1 MRVTTFLAAAL
12 IAFLLSMP
20 ALAAGADDALL
31 APIHQ
36 FIDGVNKGD
45 MKAAAAAHVAA
56 PAILD
61 EVAPHNWQGEGAVDK
76 WAASFGAEM
85 QQDGIT
91 DAKLAIKKPSQ
102 LQHEG
107 DAAYVVVPTIYSFK
121 QKGKKAAE
129 NGYLTFALAQQ
140 GSDWK
145 IASWTWT
152 RR

>member
-1 MRVTTFLAAAL
+1 MRLAVLAAAFVAAL
-12 IAFLLSMP
+12 FCAPAF
-20 ALAAGADDALL
+20 AGDDAALL
-31 APIHQ
+31 VPIHQ
-36 FIDGVNKGD
+36 FIDSVNKGD

-56 PAILD
+56 PSILD
-61 EVAPHNWQGEGAVDK
+61 EVAPHSWQGESAVDK

-85 QQDGIT
+85 QADGIT
-91 DAKLAIKKPSQ
+91 DPKLTLSKPSN

-107 DAAYVVVPTIYSFK
+107 AAAYVVVPTVYSFK

-129 NGYLTFALAQQ
+129 NGYMTFALAQQ
-140 GSDWK
+140 GADWK